1 MKILVMGSGV
11 IGITTAWY
19 LREDGH
25 EVTVV
30 DRQPAPAMETS
41 FGNGGQISWG
51 SAVPWAAPAIPWL
64 ALKWLVKPHSPLVL
78 RPRLDP
84 AMWRWLLA
92 MLRNCTPARFERNR
106 ERMLRLSRY
115 SHDCL
120 IDLRERLGIQYDR
133 GTNGNLILFRASRQ
147 LQLARREG
155 KFLARL
161 DIPFRLLDRAQC
173 VAQEP
178 ALAPTAEKIVGGI
191 FFPGDESGDCHLFTE
206 ELARR
211 AQERGVQFLR
221 STTIERV
228 QASGTRIESV
238 VTSHGALT
246 ADVYVA
252 ACGSYTPLLLQPLGL
267 RVPVYPIKGYSLT
280 LPVQPGPGAPRGT
293 LTDET
298 YKVVVTRLG
307 ARLRIAGT
315 AELAGYDLTLRPSR
329 FATLLHVVR
338 DLFPTAAD
346 LSAPQQWCGLR
357 PMTPGNPPVLGPTPF
372 SNLYLNTGH
381 GTQGWTMAC
390 GSGKALADV
399 ISGQRPGVPIEDYA
413 LVWRPGPDFRRN

>member
-1 MKILVMGSGV
+1 MKILVLGSGV
-11 IGITTAWY
+11 IGVTTAWY
-19 LREDGH
+19 LREVGH

-30 DRQPAPAMETS
+30 DRQPGPAMETS

-64 ALKWLVKPHSPLVL
+64 ALTWLFRPHSPLVL

-84 AMWRWLLA
+84 AMWCWLFA

-120 IDLRERLGIQYDR
+120 IGLRERLGIQYDQ
-133 GTNGNLILFRASRQ
+133 GTHGNLILFRTPRQ
-147 LQLARREG
+147 LRQARHESRL
-155 KFLARL
+155 LARL
-161 DIPFRLLDRAQC
+161 EIPYRLLDRAQC

-178 ALAPTAEKIVGGI
+178 ALAPVAEKIVGGI
-191 FFPGDESGDCHLFTE
+191 FFPGDESGDCRLFTE
-206 ELARR
+206 QLARQ
-211 AQERGVQFLR
+211 AQAHGVQFLY
-221 STTIERV
+221 STPIESLR
-228 QASGTRIESV
+228 ASGGRIEAV
-238 VTSHGALT
+238 ATARGTLT
-246 ADVYVA
+246 ADAYVA

-267 RVPVYPIKGYSLT
+267 RVPVYPVKGYSLT
-280 LPVQPGPGAPRGT
+280 LAVNAGPAAPRGT

-315 AELAGYDLTLRPSR
+315 AELAGYDLSLRASR

-357 PMTPGNPPVLGPTPF
+357 PMTPGNPPVLGSTRY

-390 GSGKALADV
+390 GSGQALADL
-399 ISGQRPGVPIEDYA
+399 ISGRVPAIPLADYT
-413 LVWRPGPDFRRN
+413 LS